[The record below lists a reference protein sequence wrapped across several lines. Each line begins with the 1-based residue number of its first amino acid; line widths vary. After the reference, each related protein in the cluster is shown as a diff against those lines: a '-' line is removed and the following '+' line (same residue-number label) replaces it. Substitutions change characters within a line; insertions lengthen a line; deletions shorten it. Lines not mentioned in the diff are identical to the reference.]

1 MANEQKKSSKK
12 FWLFIQNGGHD
23 VQKWDN
29 LSTFWKI
36 LALMGWGLKI
46 FRRGIKRNVR
56 RK

>member
-1 MANEQKKSSKK
+1 MANDQKKSSKK

-36 LALMGWGLKI
+36 LALMGWGLKN
-46 FRRGIKRNVR
+46 FRRGVKIFGGG
-56 RK
+56 